1 MFFRE
6 KKKSVCVHC
15 AVSGITYACAD
26 YLNIVVVIN
35 SIVLLARFLVVSV
48 VDGGGE
54 TPGPF
59 PNPVS

>member
-1 MFFRE
+1 M
-6 KKKSVCVHC
+6 
-15 AVSGITYACAD
+15 TYACAD

-35 SIVLLARFLVVSV
+35 SIVLARFLVVSV